1 MSFTYINKI
10 ILLILF
16 TFVIS
21 CQNKFNYFVSNNND
35 IIQENVSINQ
45 NLKQKIDLSLDYI
58 ESNIIDYYSNEFV
71 EYDFLQR
78 KINKI
83 KINNFDG
90 NYINNFAI
98 NSIYKNSYLFS
109 VNSKGELLKL
119 DSNTG
124 KLIEKFLIG
133 NSLINK
139 TPISLSLIDNNFLI
153 GFNSGEIIKFNDK
166 GEIIWSYKKNSLLN
180 TPIKY
185 FNNNLIILYPEDIV
199 ILSNEDGNI
208 IYEKKYTSSNIIQSS
223 GGKVLNYFN
232 IIFFI
237 LPNSEFISLDTLLL
251 EENTS
256 NLDNLRLNTSI
267 NNLNDNIYLYN
278 DLFVYL
284 DNGNILNTFDIS
296 LNKFILSDYKIK
308 NVDSYQFYNNTFITK
323 NDKSIKFY
331 NIEDASLLLNLDTY
345 KLLKKESK
353 LIKII
358 NINDKLHLFTDY
370 GQILILDNSLNF
382 INVVDLNIRKI
393 NKIFNYQQ
401 KFLISTQK
409 GITYILKWT
418 F

>member
-35 IIQENVSINQ
+35 KIQENVSINQ

-90 NYINNFAI
+90 NYINKFAI

-256 NLDNLRLNTSI
+256 NLDKLRLNTSI

-409 GITYILKWT
+409 GITYILK
-418 F
+418 

>member
-35 IIQENVSINQ
+35 KIQENVSINQ

-199 ILSNEDGNI
+199 ILSNEDGDI

-331 NIEDASLLLNLDTY
+331 NIEDGILLLNLDTY

-358 NINDKLHLFTDY
+358 NINEKLHLFTDY

-409 GITYILKWT
+409 GITYILK
-418 F
+418 

>member
-35 IIQENVSINQ
+35 KIQENVSINQ

-124 KLIEKFLIG
+124 KLIEKLLIG

-199 ILSNEDGNI
+199 ILSNEDGTTI
-208 IYEKKYTSSNIIQSS
+208 S
-223 GGKVLNYFN
+223 G
-232 IIFFI
+232 
-237 LPNSEFISLDTLLL
+237 LPAL
-251 EENTS
+251 
-256 NLDNLRLNTSI
+256 
-267 NNLNDNIYLYN
+267 
-278 DLFVYL
+278 
-284 DNGNILNTFDIS
+284 
-296 LNKFILSDYKIK
+296 
-308 NVDSYQFYNNTFITK
+308 
-323 NDKSIKFY
+323 
-331 NIEDASLLLNLDTY
+331 
-345 KLLKKESK
+345 
-353 LIKII
+353 
-358 NINDKLHLFTDY
+358 
-370 GQILILDNSLNF
+370 NSL
-382 INVVDLNIRKI
+382 
-393 NKIFNYQQ
+393 
-401 KFLISTQK
+401 
-409 GITYILKWT
+409 
-418 F
+418 